1 MDLIEFCDS
10 HDDLLKQEIK
20 YEATELDM
28 KENLSF
34 DENQINSDSFVQN
47 LNNQGDFFED
57 IIDYQDFEEPIPP
70 AKRKKRKRKIKG
82 QLISKC
88 LFGVIVS
95 TKIATKIL

>member
-1 MDLIEFCDS
+1 
-10 HDDLLKQEIK
+10 
-20 YEATELDM
+20 M
-28 KENLSF
+28 KENLTF

-95 TKIATKIL
+95 TK